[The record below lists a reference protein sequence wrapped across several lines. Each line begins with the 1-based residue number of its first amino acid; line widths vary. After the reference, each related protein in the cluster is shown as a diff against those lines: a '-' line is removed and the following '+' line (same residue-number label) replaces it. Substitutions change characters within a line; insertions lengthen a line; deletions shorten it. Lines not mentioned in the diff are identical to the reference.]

1 MTNDEKGRFAF
12 IEDKILR
19 ENLNRVFADIIDFTS
34 IMDSY
39 NENIQ
44 NNFHRAIILYTAA
57 IIEAL
62 LHYVIEKKVR
72 PLEFEEEE
80 EWCFDGDP
88 HICHRYQDADGKNM
102 QIITGKRF
110 RKKKKITKN
119 TQFKQI
125 NNIALDKKLIS
136 SDLHKRIDE
145 IRVLRNGL
153 HLASLEDIERKHS
166 KQILNK
172 AFDTAREVVEIAE
185 AIS

>member
-12 IEDKILR
+12 IEDKTLR

-34 IMDSY
+34 IMDTYS
-39 NENIQ
+39 ENIQ

-57 IIEAL
+57 IVEAL
-62 LHYVIEKKVR
+62 LHYIIEKKVR
-72 PLEFEEEE
+72 PLEFEDD
-80 EWCFDGDP
+80 EWRFEGDP
-88 HICHRYQDADGKNM
+88 HVCHRYIDEDGKNM
-102 QIITGKRF
+102 QIVTGKRF
-110 RKKKKITKN
+110 KRKRQITKN

-125 NNIALDKKLIS
+125 NDIALDKKLIS
-136 SDLHKRIDE
+136 SDLHKQIDE

-153 HLASLEDIERKHS
+153 HLSSLEDIEKKHS

-172 AFDTAREVVEIAE
+172 AFDTAREVTEIAE